1 MGGRVVRN
9 YRYSRLTLQMN
20 MIIRTEGIFIVETS
34 QLMLF
39 REIINIYGG
48 NHRKHKYSVW
58 QNAWFPNVA
67 ADGTYSD
74 HWALNG

>member
-1 MGGRVVRN
+1 M
-9 YRYSRLTLQMN
+9 
-20 MIIRTEGIFIVETS
+20 FIVKTS

-39 REIINIYGG
+39 REISNIYCR
-48 NHRKHKYSVW
+48 NHRKHKYNVW